1 MKVKTKTPEDL
12 KKGVIYEV
20 PCTDCTKVY
29 IGETGRNLRTRLKEY
44 KYAVKRNDDRNGI
57 AVHAQRSGH
66 RVDWEA
72 ARVRD
77 MEDHTAK
84 RKVLEAIAIQESEC
98 TSNLDV
104 GLTLN
109 PVWRPLLKTQ
119 PPPVS

>member
-1 MKVKTKTPEDL
+1 M
-12 KKGVIYEV
+12 
-20 PCTDCTKVY
+20 
-29 IGETGRNLRTRLKEY
+29 ETERNLRTRLKEH

-66 RVDWEA
+66 RVDWESEPW
-72 ARVRD
+72 RVIA

-109 PVWRPLLKTQ
+109 PIWRPLLKTQ
-119 PPPVS
+119 PPLVS